1 MYRPLSQKNFLEI
14 MNEHFHKL
22 NTINKE
28 TYTLGD
34 FNINMYLNNKNVS
47 EKCLTTVSKTI
58 PYDVRKYQESCNFFS
73 LKQLISCPT
82 HISCSSSTII
92 DNILAS
98 YPDRVSQKRI
108 IDIELSDRRLLFC
121 TRKTRAGSHKQISFR
136 SRKNYS
142 VVAYEE
148 ALKKVK
154 FPNYENFINM
164 NEVSSNFIQK
174 LKSVTHEIAPCKTK
188 TVKGNSENCFD
199 SVVSEG
205 INNRNKRQ
213 KKF

>member
-1 MYRPLSQKNFLEI
+1 MPKVKPKTVGIIYRPPSQKNFLEI
-14 MNEHFHKL
+14 MNEHFHKVD
-22 NTINKE
+22 TINKE
-28 TYTLGD
+28 TYTLCD

-47 EKCLTTVSKTI
+47 EKCLTTVSNTI
-58 PYDVRKYQESCNFFS
+58 PYDVRKYQEFCNFFS
-73 LKQLISCPT
+73 LKQFISCPT
-82 HISCSSSTII
+82 HISCRSSTI

-108 IDIELSDRRLLFC
+108 IDIGLSDRRLIFC
-121 TRKTRAGSHKQISFR
+121 TRKTRTGSHKQISFR
-136 SRKNYS
+136 SLKNYS

-164 NEVSSNFIQK
+164 NEVSSNFIHK

-188 TVKGNSENCFD
+188 RGKATLKIALTVLSQKG
-199 SVVSEG
+199 
-205 INNRNKRQ
+205 
-213 KKF
+213 